1 MDRALD
7 ALVDLDVPADIVRIE
22 VRGTLRHDT
31 RAELVHIIRRVRH
44 MGLRCRICVDLS
56 QAALIESAA
65 LSGLRG
71 DLNAMDAN
79 SLPGLPSAGVSLQLL
94 SSSYDRNAEDPSTSQ
109 PLLMDEDITG
119 LFTGGGD
126 FAEGLPQVPVIFF
139 ELLYGRPL
147 AEYSDE
153 ELLNASDSVFALL
166 DNPQAFDGADLLG
179 RYNDIGL
186 EIIRRQQ
193 KPQSPFPATEGQAA
207 S

>member
-7 ALVDLDVPADIVRIE
+7 AFVDLDVSADIVRIE
-22 VRGTLRHDT
+22 IRGALRHDT
-31 RAELVHIIRRVRH
+31 RAELVHIIRRIRR
-44 MGLRCRICVDLS
+44 MGIRCRVCVDLS

-65 LSGLRG
+65 LSGLRS
-71 DLNAMDAN
+71 DLNAMDTN
-79 SLPGLPSAGVSLQLL
+79 FLPGLPSAGVSLQLA
-94 SSSYDRNAEDPSTSQ
+94 SASYDWNAEGPSTSQ
-109 PLLMDEDITG
+109 PLLMDDDVTG
-119 LFTGGGD
+119 LFTGSGD
-126 FAEGLPQVPVIFF
+126 FAEGFPQLPVTFF
-139 ELLYGRPL
+139 EVLYGRPL
-147 AEYSDE
+147 SEYSDE

-193 KPQSPFPATEGQAA
+193 KPQAPFPATKGQAA

>member
-7 ALVDLDVPADIVRIE
+7 ALVDLDVSADIVRIE
-22 VRGTLRHDT
+22 IRGTLRHGT
-31 RAELVHIIRRVRH
+31 RAELVHIIRRVRR
-44 MGLRCRICVDLS
+44 MGIRCRICVDLS

-65 LSGLRG
+65 LSGLRN
-71 DLNAMDAN
+71 DLNALDTN
-79 SLPGLPSAGVSLQLL
+79 SLPGLPSAGVSLQLA
-94 SSSYDRNAEDPSTSQ
+94 SASYDRNAEGPSTRQ
-109 PLLMDEDITG
+109 PLLRDDDVTG
-119 LFTGGGD
+119 LFTGSGD
-126 FAEGLPQVPVIFF
+126 FAEGLPQLPVISF
-139 ELLYGRPL
+139 EFLYGRPL

-193 KPQSPFPATEGQAA
+193 KPHAPFPATEGQAA

>member
-56 QAALIESAA
+56 RAALIESAA
-65 LSGLRG
+65 LSGLRS
-71 DLNAMDAN
+71 DLNAMDTN
-79 SLPGLPSAGVSLQLL
+79 SLPGLPSAGVALQLV
-94 SSSYDRNAEDPSTSQ
+94 SASYDRNAEDTSTSQ
-109 PLLMDEDITG
+109 ALLMDEDVTG
-119 LFTGGGD
+119 LFTGGD